1 MRNTLFLI
9 ASVAAAGLSSAPV
22 QAQWSNYDDED
33 DLIRC
38 ESRDGRTVRCAS
50 YGGEAQL
57 VRQLSTNPCIRGRTW
72 GSDSRGVWVSSGCR
86 AEFRVDSDYG
96 YGNNHGYG
104 DNYGNNN
111 YGYGNHYGSDSHGS
125 SDGLFRCESRDSRTQ
140 RCSVN
145 RGRAQFVRQLSN
157 NPCVRGQSWGSDSRG
172 VWVSNGCRA
181 LFRTDDRYGNG
192 YGGNYGNNGGH
203 YGNDLVRCES
213 RDNRSQSCAIT
224 AGRGGTI
231 RLLRQLSDKA
241 CIENQTWG
249 RSRNGVWVTQGCR
262 AEFVTGRGGNNDN
275 DQRPPGDLGGG
286 VPGGK
291 RTDVFQDASGGREPG
306 DLGNAAVMPIRQRP
320 PQEERQRPPQEERQ
334 RPPQEERQRPPTER
348 VIERPRNDD
357 VVSRPQLQ
365 PTQEVPGR
373 IEVAPVEEPAPGR
386 VERRNT
392 GGTAEPQV
400 EAQPAPRERGIGQNE
415 TPG

>member
-38 ESRDGRTVRCAS
+38 ESRDGRTVRCAT

-57 VRQLSTNPCIRGRTW
+57 VRQLSTNPCIRGRSW
-72 GSDSRGVWVSSGCR
+72 GSDSRGVWVSNGCR

-96 YGNNHGYG
+96 YGNNNGYG
-104 DNYGNNN
+104 YGNNNGYGNNYGNNN
-111 YGYGNHYGSDSHGS
+111 GYGNNYGSGS
-125 SDGLFRCESRDSRTQ
+125 YGSTDGLFRCESRDGRTQ

-192 YGGNYGNNGGH
+192 YGGNYGNNGGY

-249 RSRNGVWVTQGCR
+249 RSRTGVWVTQGCR
-262 AEFVTGRGGNNDN
+262 AEFVVGRGGNSGHDR
-275 DQRPPGDLGGG
+275 RPPGNYGG
-286 VPGGK
+286 VPGGN
-291 RTDVFQDASGGREPG
+291 RSDVFQDASGGREPG
-306 DLGNAAVMPIRQRP
+306 DLGNALVVPV
-320 PQEERQRPPQEERQ
+320 RQ

-357 VVSRPQLQ
+357 VVGQPQVR

-373 IEVAPVEEPAPGR
+373 IEIAPVEEEAPGR
-386 VERRNT
+386 AQRRRIT
-392 GGTAEPQV
+392 GGIAEPQV
-400 EAQPAPRERGIGQNE
+400 EAQPAPREREVEQAQI
-415 TPG
+415 PR